1 MEKSERLQ
9 RGGGLCGRARATLT
23 ALDFLVPG
31 EANGHLSGLMRS

>member
-1 MEKSERLQ
+1 MEKSERLE
-9 RGGGLCGRARATLT
+9 RGGLCGRARATLT